1 VRAQWP
7 DSVICRELVIANLH
21 HRFALASAGRE
32 IHRLPAGALTLSPMV
47 RVLQKEKSPRGEDEE
62 GQGHPVTPD
71 LHLEVV
77 NDKIIVTLPGTNYTV
92 TYFKPASSPQLLA
105 RRMAEKDDSRTAMR
119 LSEFLARAWKL
130 ANAKARELGWIV

>member
-1 VRAQWP
+1 
-7 DSVICRELVIANLH
+7 
-21 HRFALASAGRE
+21 
-32 IHRLPAGALTLSPMV
+32 MV

-105 RRMAEKDDSRTAMR
+105 RRMAEKDDFAHGH
-119 LSEFLARAWKL
+119 EA
-130 ANAKARELGWIV
+130 V